1 MIEKIKN
8 ISNRVLLA
16 ARTYPLVLLSSLT
29 TVILLISLI
38 EFENRLD
45 EFIVAKLAICS
56 SLGIAILFSVKML
69 SQRIK
74 REFLWSAIGILILVG
89 YYFILPSNKDDFDE
103 VYVYVLLPTVV
114 LVHLFVSF
122 AAFILSNSET
132 KFWQYNKNLFINFI
146 LSLLFTG
153 VLTLG
158 VVLALLAVQ
167 NLFAID
173 LDEKLYG
180 ETALFLGIFGNTLI
194 FLLFNGNG
202 IDDLE
207 NDTQYPVVLKF
218 FTQFILIPLLLLY
231 VVILYFYAAK
241 ILISWELPQGWVSY
255 LILAYALLGILAL
268 LLVHPLRNDSARS
281 WVRIFSTAF
290 YYSLIPLIILLF
302 TAIFTRIL
310 EYGYTE
316 PRYYVLLLA
325 VWLLT
330 IQLYFIF
337 YKKTTIK
344 FIPMSLFAFG
354 IFALVFPFLNSF
366 SVAIR
371 SQKNQLENILVSNN
385 LLKEGTINFDKEI
398 SDTTMRSIVDKYEFL
413 SIRNQQDYLNGF
425 LPDTLVNKERYGK
438 RIYIGSYFNNISAVE
453 TENNRYLNI
462 TNSTKLQ
469 TVADYDFV
477 AFENQLLNE
486 SLTLGTDKL
495 EITKRLYGSDNEYS
509 ISLQTGEK
517 VDLLPLINQLVKK
530 YEHSEGQVI
539 VDDLSIETML
549 GNYTVK
555 IVFDQINR
563 YNNNDANPYYF
574 DNALVL
580 IKIKD

>member
-8 ISNRVLLA
+8 ISNRVVLA

-268 LLVHPLRNDSARS
+268 LLVHPLRNDSGRS

>member
-268 LLVHPLRNDSARS
+268 LLVHPLRNDSGRS

-438 RIYIGSYFNNISAVE
+438 RICIGSYFNNISAVE

>member
-74 REFLWSAIGILILVG
+74 REFLWSAMGILILVG

-103 VYVYVLLPTVV
+103 VYAYVLLPTVV

-268 LLVHPLRNDSARS
+268 LLVHPLRNDSGRS

-438 RIYIGSYFNNISAVE
+438 RICIGSYFNNISAVE

>member
-8 ISNRVLLA
+8 ISNRVVLA

-268 LLVHPLRNDSARS
+268 LLVHPLRNDSGRS

-290 YYSLIPLIILLF
+290 YYSLIPLIILLL

>member
-103 VYVYVLLPTVV
+103 VYAYVLLPTVV

-268 LLVHPLRNDSARS
+268 LLVHPLRNDSGRS

>member
-8 ISNRVLLA
+8 ISNRVVLA

-29 TVILLISLI
+29 TAILLISLI
-38 EFENRLD
+38 EYENRLD
-45 EFIVAKLAICS
+45 EYIVAKLAICS

-103 VYVYVLLPTVV
+103 VYAYVLVPTVV

-122 AAFILSNSET
+122 AAFMVSNSEA

-146 LSLLFTG
+146 LSGLFTG

-158 VVLALLAVQ
+158 VVLALLAIQ
-167 NLFAID
+167 NLFNID
-173 LDEKLYG
+173 INEELYG
-180 ETALFLGIFGNTLI
+180 ETSLFLGIFGNTLI
-194 FLLFNGNG
+194 FLLFNGTG
-202 IDDLE
+202 INDLE
-207 NDTQYPVVLKF
+207 KDTQYPVVLKF

-231 VVILYFYAAK
+231 VVILYFYTAK
-241 ILISWELPQGWVSY
+241 ILISWQLPQGWVSY

-268 LLVHPLRNDSARS
+268 LLVHPLKNDSARS
-281 WVRIFSTAF
+281 WVRIFSTVF
-290 YYSLIPLIILLF
+290 YYSLIPLVILLF
-302 TAIFTRIL
+302 IAIFTRIL

-325 VWLLT
+325 IWLLT

-337 YKKTTIK
+337 YKKATIK
-344 FIPMSLFAFG
+344 FIPMSLFVFG
-354 IFALVFPFLNSF
+354 IFALLFPFLNSF

-371 SQKNQLENILVSNN
+371 SQKNQLEHILTSNN
-385 LLKEGTINFDKEI
+385 VLVDGTINFDKKL

-413 SIRNQQDYLNGF
+413 SIRNQQDYLNSF
-425 LPDTLVNKERYGK
+425 LPDSLVNKERYGK
-438 RIYIGSYFNNISAVE
+438 RIYIGSYFKKITAVE
-453 TENNRYLNI
+453 SDNNRYLNI

-469 TVADYDFV
+469 KVGDYDFV

-486 SLTLGTDKL
+486 SLTLGTD
-495 EITKRLYGSDNEYS
+495 EIQIIKKLYGSDNEYS

-530 YEHSEGQVI
+530 YQHNEGQVI
-539 VDDLSIETML
+539 VNDLSIETML
-549 GNYTVK
+549 GNYKIK
-555 IVFDQINR
+555 IVFEHINR
-563 YNNNDANPYYF
+563 NNHNDLNPYYF

-580 IKIKD
+580 IKIND

>member
-268 LLVHPLRNDSARS
+268 LLVHPLRNDSGRS

>member
-1 MIEKIKN
+1 M
-8 ISNRVLLA
+8 
-16 ARTYPLVLLSSLT
+16 
-29 TVILLISLI
+29 
-38 EFENRLD
+38 
-45 EFIVAKLAICS
+45 
-56 SLGIAILFSVKML
+56 
-69 SQRIK
+69 
-74 REFLWSAIGILILVG
+74 
-89 YYFILPSNKDDFDE
+89 
-103 VYVYVLLPTVV
+103 
-114 LVHLFVSF
+114 
-122 AAFILSNSET
+122 
-132 KFWQYNKNLFINFI
+132 
-146 LSLLFTG
+146 
-153 VLTLG
+153 
-158 VVLALLAVQ
+158 LALLAVQ

-344 FIPMSLFAFG
+344 FIPMSLFGFG

-398 SDTTMRSIVDKYEFL
+398 SDTTIRSIVDKYEFL

>member
-74 REFLWSAIGILILVG
+74 REFLWSAMGILILVG

-103 VYVYVLLPTVV
+103 VYAYVLLPTVV

-268 LLVHPLRNDSARS
+268 LLVHPLRNDSGRS

>member
-8 ISNRVLLA
+8 NSNRVVLA

-103 VYVYVLLPTVV
+103 VYAYVLLPTVV

-268 LLVHPLRNDSARS
+268 LLVHPLRNDSGRS

-477 AFENQLLNE
+477 AFENQLVNE